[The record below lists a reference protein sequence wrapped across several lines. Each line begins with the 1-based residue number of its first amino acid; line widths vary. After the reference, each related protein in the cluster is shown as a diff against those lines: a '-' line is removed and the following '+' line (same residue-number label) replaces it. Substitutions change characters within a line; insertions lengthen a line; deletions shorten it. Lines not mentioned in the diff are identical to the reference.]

1 MIAKLTGS
9 VEILNPAECI
19 IDVSGVGYHLYIPFT
34 TYETLQNAA
43 VATLHTYTLHKEDQF
58 KLYGFESAAA
68 REFFA
73 ILLNVNGIGASMGL
87 AILSGISIEEF
98 INSVENDR
106 FERLMKIPGIG
117 KSKAEKII
125 FELKRKIKKLKA
137 ISSGTQF
144 GNSQRNDAI
153 DALIALGFDEK
164 KSTSAVDSV
173 QKEFADI
180 SIEKTIKEALRIL
193 SA

>member
-1 MIAKLTGS
+1 MIAKLTGT

-19 IDVSGVGYHLYIPFT
+19 IDISGVGYHLHIPFT
-34 TYETLQNAA
+34 TYEVLQNGV
-43 VATLHTYTLHKEDQF
+43 VATLHVYALHKEDQF

-68 REFFA
+68 KEFFA
-73 ILLNVNGIGASMGL
+73 ILLNVSGIGASMGL
-87 AILSGISIEEF
+87 AILSGISVEEF
-98 INSVENDR
+98 IDSIESDR

-137 ISSGTQF
+137 ISSGTKF

-153 DALIALGFDEK
+153 EALMALGFDEK

-173 QKEFADI
+173 RKEFAEI
-180 SIEKTIKEALRIL
+180 SIEKTIKEALKIL

>member
-1 MIAKLTGS
+1 MIAKLTGL
-9 VEILNPAECI
+9 VEILNPTECV

-34 TYETLQNAA
+34 TYETLENG
-43 VATLHTYTLHKEDQF
+43 VTATLHVYTLHKEDQF

-87 AILSGISIEEF
+87 AILSGMPIKDF
-98 INSVENDR
+98 IDSVENDR

-117 KSKAEKII
+117 RSKAEKII

-137 ISSGTQF
+137 ISLGDRF
-144 GNSQRNDAI
+144 GNSQRSDAI
-153 DALIALGFDEK
+153 DALVALGFDEK
-164 KSTSAVDSV
+164 KAASTVDSL
-173 QKEFADI
+173 QKEFTDI